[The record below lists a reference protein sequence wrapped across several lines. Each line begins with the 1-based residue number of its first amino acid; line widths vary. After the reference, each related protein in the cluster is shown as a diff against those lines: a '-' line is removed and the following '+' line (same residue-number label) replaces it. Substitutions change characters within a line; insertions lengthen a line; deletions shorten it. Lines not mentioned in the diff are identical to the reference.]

1 MRSSSGRASAEPL
14 HYQSPIT
21 SHQSLWRRPRP
32 ILANDLHWRSSSLS
46 AKGALLMSSAN
57 PQSKAGKVCFC
68 VLLFAIGLYLFASIR
83 EIDRDLNQGSDW
95 RTYFT
100 KDAMHYYVMAKAFA
114 SGDFS
119 MSYEKGWPYRQP
131 LFPLVVAGVMKATND
146 NLFAIRMINVGVI
159 VAAAITLFLI
169 LRAFWRRD
177 SATAAIISILFVLNP
192 FVYDQSVRG
201 LNTEPLH
208 LFLLI
213 CIIACFLRHIA
224 TRHWIY
230 LSLLS
235 FAIGLDY
242 LDRVNGLFLAISAFA
257 VLFCFAL
264 SQYFFRSEHRVVTLG
279 RRLVRRPVLRSF
291 SEGGSIRSFRRRGEI
306 GHADVSSDASS
317 EALAKEEALAKK
329 DALRVSDDGAKP
341 DTRHTVS
348 WWHYL
353 LAALVLIVTTAPSWL
368 SRLYYFGSPFYY
380 GALQN
385 FLWGDTYL
393 GSMDSGRTLTAS
405 DYFASHS
412 VLDAAGRFLLGCSKV
427 FFAIPIDRERWPLLY
442 FAALAGIWFA
452 WRQRRAPYL
461 WLLLFYG
468 LQMVPLAWTQP
479 VNTTPRIP
487 YAATQPFELFFAAI
501 FVHWLWTKTLPDKPA
516 ESKNGVAELK
526 GEKTAR
532 ERHLR
537 PGPC

>member
-1 MRSSSGRASAEPL
+1 LLASVPQSFVPL
-14 HYQSPIT
+14 RLCVRFPLTNH
-21 SHQSLWRRPRP
+21 LFRRPRP
-32 ILANDLHWRSSSLS
+32 IFANNLHWRGSFLS
-46 AKGALLMSSAN
+46 AKGALLMSSAK

-68 VLLFAIGLYLFASIR
+68 VLLLAIALYLFASIR
-83 EIDRDLNQGSDW
+83 EIGRDLNRNSDW

-100 KDAMHYYVMAKAFA
+100 KDAMHYYAIGEAFA

-131 LFPLVVAGVMKATND
+131 LFPLVVAGVLKATNG

-159 VAAAITLFLI
+159 VVAAISLFLI
-169 LRAFWRRD
+169 LRAFWRD

-213 CIIACFLRHIA
+213 CIIACFLCYIA
-224 TRHWIY
+224 TRNWIY

-257 VLFCFAL
+257 VLLCFAL
-264 SQYFFRSEHRVVTLG
+264 SQYFFRPEHR
-279 RRLVRRPVLRSF
+279 
-291 SEGGSIRSFRRRGEI
+291 
-306 GHADVSSDASS
+306 ADSSSDSS
-317 EALAKEEALAKK
+317 TGALAKEDSPVRRFAHSPI
-329 DALRVSDDGAKP
+329 RPFGA
-341 DTRHTVS
+341 S
-348 WWHYL
+348 WWHYA
-353 LAALVLIVTTAPSWL
+353 LATFTLIVTTAPSWL
-368 SRLYYFGSPFYY
+368 SRLHYFGNPFYY
-380 GALQN
+380 GAIQN

-393 GSMDSGRTLTAS
+393 GSMDSPRTLTAS

-412 VLDAAGRFLLGCSKV
+412 VFDAAGRFLLGCSKV
-427 FFAIPIDRERWPLLY
+427 FFAIPIDRERWALLY

-452 WRQRRAPYL
+452 WRQRRWPYL

-468 LQMVPLAWTQP
+468 LQMLPLAWTQP

-501 FVHWLWTKTLPDKPA
+501 FVNWLWTKTLPD
-516 ESKNGVAELK
+516 
-526 GEKTAR
+526 
-532 ERHLR
+532 
-537 PGPC
+537 